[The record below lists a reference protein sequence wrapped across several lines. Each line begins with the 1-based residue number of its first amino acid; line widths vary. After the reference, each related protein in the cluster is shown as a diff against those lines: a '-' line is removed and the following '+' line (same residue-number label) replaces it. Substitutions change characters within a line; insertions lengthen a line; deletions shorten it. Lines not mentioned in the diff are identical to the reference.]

1 MTAPETEVPTLSLP
15 RSELLAYAMAARM
28 VSGALRARREAN
40 GRAAWADDEHGARME
55 LAADAAAID
64 LLTPTQ
70 AGDWNR
76 IVADG
81 DAVSVRHD
89 PAGMVVSHAD
99 LPDGSQIVQGV
110 LGDRVVT
117 VAAGSAD
124 TGQHVRDWLADSPT
138 HDRLTDLRSVA
149 KDIADDRAAT
159 LAPDTEGRARD
170 ANDPSDKDLL
180 DGAVPQVDPTQDPQ
194 AQTLADKLDGRI
206 PARVFDDP
214 RWGLAEKRFAEYTK
228 AGADP
233 DVLADAVAGL
243 SFDAKVRT
251 PAGLAAWQLHRTM
264 KGMKEPATEDQARR
278 EAAVEWLATEAGNGP
293 DDRARAARLIGQFD
307 DAFDAQLADKY
318 PGLLNAADAQFHDH
332 NGRRASEH
340 DLAAQ
345 HEHTAERAD
354 DEHLAVISAPAD
366 VSDQHRTASPEGAE
380 LTEDRDSDYGM
391 AVDHEH
397 SAADEQHDAQHAESD
412 RSELVEGPV
421 QAAAAP
427 LATVGPAASHGQSR
441 GKRAAARPV
450 RTRQKTQT
458 RVRPL
463 AP

>member
-70 AGDWNR
+70 AEQWNR

-81 DAVSVRHD
+81 NAISVRHD

-99 LPDGSQIVQGV
+99 LPDGSQVVQGV

-117 VAAGSAD
+117 IAAGSAN
-124 TGQHVRDWLADSPT
+124 TGQQIREWLAHSPT
-138 HDRLTDLRSVA
+138 HDRLTDLCAVA

-159 LAPDTEGRARD
+159 LTPDTDEQARD
-170 ANDPSDKDLL
+170 ANDPPHKDLL
-180 DGAVPQVDPTQDPQ
+180 DGAVPQADPTQEPQ
-194 AQTLADKLDGRI
+194 AQTLAHKLDGRI

-228 AGADP
+228 AGANP
-233 DVLADAVAGL
+233 DALADAVAGL
-243 SFDAKVRT
+243 TFDAKVRT

-307 DAFDAQLADKY
+307 EAFDAQLADTY

-332 NGRRASEH
+332 NGRNASEH
-340 DLAAQ
+340 DLASQ
-345 HEHTAERAD
+345 HEQTAERAA
-354 DEHLAVISAPAD
+354 DEHLAVIASPD
-366 VSDQHRTASPEGAE
+366 VDEHRTYSPEGAE
-380 LTEDRDSDYGM
+380 LSEDRASDYGM
-391 AVDHEH
+391 TVDHEH
-397 SAADEQHDAQHAESD
+397 TAADEQANAQHAESD
-412 RSELVEGPV
+412 RNELAAGLV

-427 LATVGPAASHGQSR
+427 LAPVGPAAASQGQSR
-441 GKRAAARPV
+441 AKAIATRPAR
-450 RTRQKTQT
+450 TQQKTQT
-458 RVRPL
+458 RVRPRTS
-463 AP
+463 

>member
-1 MTAPETEVPTLSLP
+1 MTAPETDVPTLSLP

-40 GRAAWADDEHGARME
+40 GRAAWADDQHGARME

-124 TGQHVRDWLADSPT
+124 TGQQVRDWLAASPT
-138 HDRLTDLRSVA
+138 NDRLTDLRAVA
-149 KDIADDRAAT
+149 KDIAADRAAALT
-159 LAPDTEGRARD
+159 PDTDRQARD
-170 ANDPSDKDLL
+170 AQAPVDKELF
-180 DGAVPQVDPTQDPQ
+180 DGAVPQADPAQEQ
-194 AQTLADKLDGRI
+194 QSQTLADKLDGRI

-233 DVLADAVAGL
+233 EVLADAVAGL

-293 DDRARAARLIGQFD
+293 GDRARAARLIGQFD

-332 NGRRASEH
+332 NGRSASEH

-345 HEHTAERAD
+345 QEQTAERAD
-354 DEHLAVISAPAD
+354 DEHLAVISAPTVAD
-366 VSDQHRTASPEGAE
+366 DKHLTASPEGAE
-380 LTEDRDSDYGM
+380 LAEDRDSDYGM
-391 AVDHEH
+391 AVNHEH
-397 SAADEQHDAQHAESD
+397 TAADEQQYARHAESD
-412 RSELVEGPV
+412 RSELAAGPV

-427 LATVGPAASHGQSR
+427 LATVGPAASQGRSR
-441 GKRAAARPV
+441 ATAIAARPA
-450 RTRQKTQT
+450 RTQQKTQT
-458 RVRPL
+458 RVRPRTT
-463 AP
+463 

>member
-40 GRAAWADDEHGARME
+40 GRAAWADDEHGARIE

-70 AGDWNR
+70 AEQWNR
-76 IVADG
+76 IVAGG

-124 TGQHVRDWLADSPT
+124 TGQHVREWLADSPT
-138 HDRLTDLRSVA
+138 HDRLTDLRAVA

-159 LAPDTEGRARD
+159 LTPDTDTKVRVDG
-170 ANDPSDKDLL
+170 DLFT
-180 DGAVPQVDPTQDPQ
+180 DAVPEADPAHEQS
-194 AQTLADKLDGRI
+194 QTLAERLDGRI

-233 DVLADAVAGL
+233 EVLADAVAGL
-243 SFDAKVRT
+243 TFDAKVRT

-264 KGMKEPATEDQARR
+264 NGMKEPATEDQARR
-278 EAAVEWLATEAGNGP
+278 EAAVEWLATEAGSGP

-332 NGRRASEH
+332 NGRSSSEH

-345 HEHTAERAD
+345 HEQTAERAD
-354 DEHLAVISAPAD
+354 DEHLAVISGPAVD
-366 VSDQHRTASPEGAE
+366 DDHRTASPEGVELAE
-380 LTEDRDSDYGM
+380 DFNSDHGM

-397 SAADEQHDAQHAESD
+397 TAADEQHDAQHAESD
-412 RSELVEGPV
+412 RSELAAGPV

-427 LATVGPAASHGQSR
+427 LATVGPAASQGQSR
-441 GKRAAARPV
+441 GKRAAARPA
-450 RTRQKTQT
+450 RTQQKTQT
-458 RVRPL
+458 RARPRTS
-463 AP
+463 